1 MELISR
7 EEVKR
12 IIECTTG
19 YHPAIK
25 DAFDRV
31 MELPIIESRPK
42 GKWVKYKGEIYGFEC
57 SVCGKPAPLESEY
70 GAYPCEKTN
79 YCPYCSADM
88 RGEK

>member
-7 EEVKR
+7 EEMYEALVGMNDNYTLYQITK
-12 IIECTTG
+12 
-19 YHPAIK
+19 
-25 DAFDRV
+25 
-31 MELPIIESRPK
+31 ELMHIPIVESRPK